1 MLNSFISKLERMN
14 YGHHAVHDGAD
25 FGNAVFF
32 GATNR
37 ALPLVPPAK
46 LGQNSPVQSQDNAR
60 R

>member
-1 MLNSFISKLERMN
+1 MN
-14 YGHHAVHDGAD
+14 YGHHAVHDWAD